1 MIVHN
6 FGVETALTTEQK
18 IQALFRRLRP
28 AAHQPEEAPA
38 PAPTAGA
45 GRPAREHL
53 SRLMA
58 RRLAYIAKH
67 HPEVYLEALENAGK
81 RESK

>member
-1 MIVHN
+1 MTVHN
-6 FGVETALTTEQK
+6 FGVETTLTTEQK
-18 IQALFRRLRP
+18 MQALFRRLRP
-28 AAHQPEEAPA
+28 AAHQPSPA
-38 PAPTAGA
+38 PAPTPAVGA

-67 HPEVYLEALENAGK
+67 HPEVYFEALENAGK
-81 RESK
+81 GESK